1 MRIRKTAL
9 AWSTV
14 LAIIAGTAL
23 IACGSETPPA
33 ASTVDPTA
41 QSSASTVAIAAT
53 ATPSVGGTQPA
64 GQEPAANAATSPPPP
79 AAGRSDPTPAQA
91 TETPESVSAP
101 TAEPPTPTS
110 AAPTEPPTPTS
121 AAPTPTV
128 ASMDQQGGAGAST
141 QPPGIFSGNLDDY
154 IKKMCGESSTR
165 PWEAGESLTELSD
178 GLGFLSEAMS
188 GIRPPRKVSAW
199 HDARISLAVAMKET
213 IDEYLDNPAGRTED
227 DFLVSMFTTLLPEFE
242 PVQQAIDG
250 MDPDTRTRMAEGGCI
265 DEG

>member
-9 AWSTV
+9 AWSTA
-14 LAIIAGTAL
+14 LAITAGTAFV
-23 IACGSETPPA
+23 ACGSETPPA
-33 ASTVDPTA
+33 ESIVDPTA
-41 QSSASTVAIAAT
+41 QSSAPTVALSAT
-53 ATPSVGGTQPA
+53 ATPSVGGAPA
-64 GQEPAANAATSPPPP
+64 QEPATNAATQSQPP
-79 AAGRSDPTPAQA
+79 AAGPSDPTPAQA
-91 TETPESVSAP
+91 TVTPERVGAL
-101 TAEPPTPTS
+101 TAEPSGPTS
-110 AAPTEPPTPTS
+110 AAPTEPPTPTA
-121 AAPTPTV
+121 AAPTPTG

-141 QPPGIFSGNLDDY
+141 QPPGISSGNLDEY

-165 PWEAGESLTELSD
+165 PWEKGESLKELSD

-188 GIRPPRKVSAW
+188 GIRPPAKVSAW

-250 MDPDTRTRMAEGGCI
+250 MDPDTRTRMAEGGCL
-265 DEG
+265 D

>member
-9 AWSTV
+9 AWSTA
-14 LAIIAGTAL
+14 LAIIAGTAFM
-23 IACGSETPPA
+23 ACGSETPPA

-53 ATPSVGGTQPA
+53 ATPSVGGAPSQEQVTNSTTQS
-64 GQEPAANAATSPPPP
+64 QPP
-79 AAGRSDPTPAQA
+79 AAGPSDPTPAQA
-91 TETPESVSAP
+91 TETPQSVSAP
-101 TAEPPTPTS
+101 TAEPPTPTT

-141 QPPGIFSGNLDDY
+141 QPPSISSGNLDDY
-154 IKKMCGESSTR
+154 IKKMCGDTSSR
-165 PWEAGESLTELSD
+165 PWEAGESLKELSD

-188 GIRPPRKVSAW
+188 GIRPPREVSAW

-250 MDPDTRTRMAEGGCI
+250 MDPDTRTRMAEGGCL
-265 DEG
+265 D